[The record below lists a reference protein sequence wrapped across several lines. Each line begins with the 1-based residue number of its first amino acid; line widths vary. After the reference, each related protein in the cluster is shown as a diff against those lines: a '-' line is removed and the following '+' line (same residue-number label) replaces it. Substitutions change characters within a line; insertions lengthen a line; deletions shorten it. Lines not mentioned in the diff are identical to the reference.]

1 MLDVP
6 LVGVDFQ
13 VGMDFQVVM
22 EFLLLKVLMPVVVDF
37 QVMMVGME

>member
-1 MLDVP
+1 MLDVH

-22 EFLLLKVLMPVVVDF
+22 EFLLLKVLMTVVVDF